1 MWFVNSTTFRGGNS
15 FSGFIKNIRQ
25 EAIDHLTDEEK
36 MALKDVLEMQ
46 PTGTANLVEAAAR
59 PLVKEWKVED
69 LLADVEAGLTGR
81 DFANGRKM
89 FAVTACFKCHR
100 FAGDGGIVGPELT
113 AVARRY
119 NARTMLESIIEPSK
133 VVSDQ
138 YEANQFVLSTGKV
151 VVGRVVNLN
160 SDKIMVCENMLEPGN
175 LTTVIRDE
183 IEETLVSKTSM
194 MPNGL
199 INTLNKDEVL
209 DLIAYLQSGGDPE
222 SPVFKGGKKT
232 AEAKPKTENSMF
244 TEAGHTV
251 DSIELVKERVAN
263 KSAVLLDVREQNE
276 WDAGH
281 LADAQFLPLSKMKDA
296 AAVADA
302 LAPLP
307 KDKPIY
313 LHCRSGGRVL
323 QFADI
328 VAGKGYD
335 IRPLKAGYDRL
346 VESGF
351 PKAQ

>member
-1 MWFVNSTTFRGGNS
+1 
-15 FSGFIKNIRQ
+15 
-25 EAIDHLTDEEK
+25 
-36 MALKDVLEMQ
+36 
-46 PTGTANLVEAAAR
+46 
-59 PLVKEWKVED
+59 
-69 LLADVEAGLTGR
+69 
-81 DFANGRKM
+81 
-89 FAVTACFKCHR
+89 
-100 FAGDGGIVGPELT
+100 
-113 AVARRY
+113 
-119 NARTMLESIIEPSK
+119 
-133 VVSDQ
+133 
-138 YEANQFVLSTGKV
+138 
-151 VVGRVVNLN
+151 
-160 SDKIMVCENMLEPGN
+160 
-175 LTTVIRDE
+175 
-183 IEETLVSKTSM
+183 M

-222 SPVFKGGKKT
+222 SPVFRGSRKT
-232 AEAKPKTENSMF
+232 AEAKPKTEKSMF

-281 LADAQFLPLSKMKDA
+281 LTDAQFLPLSKMKDP
-296 AAVADA
+296 AAVAEA

-323 QFADI
+323 QFADL

-335 IRPLKAGYDRL
+335 IRPLKAGYERL

-351 PKAQ
+351 TKAR